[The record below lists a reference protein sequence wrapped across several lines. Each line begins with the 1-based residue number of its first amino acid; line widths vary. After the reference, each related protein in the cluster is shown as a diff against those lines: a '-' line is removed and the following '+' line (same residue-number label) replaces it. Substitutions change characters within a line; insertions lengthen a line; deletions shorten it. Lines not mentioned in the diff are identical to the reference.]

1 MKLYDIATGPQDV
14 GVAMV
19 DLVRCPL
26 ESVRAGLSL
35 QVSLSLSF
43 IDPEENDD
51 FSDNGE
57 E

>member
-1 MKLYDIATGPQDV
+1 MKLYDIATGPQEDV

-26 ESVRAGLSL
+26 ESVRAGLS
-35 QVSLSLSF
+35 SISLSF